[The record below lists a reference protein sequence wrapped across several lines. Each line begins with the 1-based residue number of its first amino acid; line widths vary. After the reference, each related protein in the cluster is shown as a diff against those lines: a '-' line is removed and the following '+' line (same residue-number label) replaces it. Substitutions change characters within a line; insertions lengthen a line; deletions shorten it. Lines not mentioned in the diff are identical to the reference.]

1 MVEASPAEIVTPDIA
16 AQFKSPNEVV
26 MYSERTQK
34 LRAVGAVDNASEE
47 ERIYVQ
53 TTENLYTFKLSRG
66 NQYR

>member
-1 MVEASPAEIVTPDIA
+1 
-16 AQFKSPNEVV
+16 

-66 NQYR
+66 N